1 MSRIRTVRVEQL
13 HIQYETH
20 RQLLNHRRP
29 TEYEAIT
36 YNYRVNTPISTIR
49 CYWQHMVSSIAGTDL
64 VNIEVSCPGR
74 SGVPVLE
81 VVPNRHRGVIPITV
95 GDLATIVQPDWNNDP
110 GFRLVLRFNYVRNN
124 LAILPDCIC
133 NM

>member
-1 MSRIRTVRVEQL
+1 MSRIRSVRVEQL

-36 YNYRVNTPISTIR
+36 YNYRVNTQISTIR
-49 CYWQHMVSSIAGTDL
+49 CYWQHMVSSIAGADL
-64 VNIEVSCPGR
+64 VNIKVRCPGR
-74 SGVPVLE
+74 QPVWE

-110 GFRLVLRFNYVRNN
+110 NFRLVMKFYYVNN